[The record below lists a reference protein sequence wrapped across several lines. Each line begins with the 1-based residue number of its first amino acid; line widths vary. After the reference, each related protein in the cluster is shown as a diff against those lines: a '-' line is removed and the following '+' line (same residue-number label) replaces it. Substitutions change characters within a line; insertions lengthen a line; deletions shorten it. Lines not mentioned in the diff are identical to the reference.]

1 MARKKSMTLSDEM
14 RHLLATCGESRYS
27 IAKTTGL
34 TQSLLA
40 RFTAG
45 HGIETKNLD
54 ILASHL
60 GWSIQQKTTDGE

>member
-1 MARKKSMTLSDEM
+1 MAPKKSVTMSDEM
-14 RHLLATCGESRYS
+14 RRLLATCGETRYS

-34 TQSLLA
+34 TQSMLA
-40 RFTAG
+40 RFIAG

-60 GWSIQQKTTDGE
+60 GWSVQQATKDGE